1 MKDEFQYAVNDRL
14 CDYSELH
21 DLFFPQREELYRAM
35 YDILGQQNFGGGAV
49 WLLQLPS

>member
-14 CDYSELH
+14 CDDSQLH
-21 DLFFPQREELYRAM
+21 DLCFPQIEELYRAM
-35 YDILGQQNFGGGAV
+35 YDILGQQNFGEGAV